1 MATSKQHPH
10 TAMPSVDALRE
21 VIQRVHPQHEALYLA
36 VHALVLEAVPD
47 VRYDVD
53 LVDGA
58 VGYGA
63 RQFGY
68 GGWGMAALQAHK
80 GWVSLYFMEGV
91 LLDDTDGV
99 LEGRGKL
106 LRHAKLRSEAALA
119 ERASAIGAL
128 LVAATRLHSADG

>member
-10 TAMPSVDALRE
+10 TAMPSADGLRE
-21 VIQRVHPQHEALYLA
+21 VIQRVQPQHEALYLA
-36 VHALVLEAVPD
+36 VHELVLDAVPD
-47 VRYDVD
+47 VRYEVD

-80 GWVSLYFMEGV
+80 GWVSLFFMEGV
-91 LLDDTDGV
+91 LLEDPEGV
-99 LEGRGKL
+99 LEGSGKL
-106 LRHAKLRSEAALA
+106 LRHVKLRSDAALV
-119 ERASAIGAL
+119 ERATAIRAL
-128 LVAATRLHSADG
+128 LVAATRLHQAEG